1 MAKSNIRSM
10 RFSDTM
16 IEMIE
21 AQAGDTFTAK
31 FEALVTRCMWELPEK
46 ERQLTVIQER
56 IDRKGRRLRELSSDV
71 YKFRRILDNLN
82 MQAQRLERALEEN
95 LKELEMDRS
104 SWSMKSSGN
113 PSGEEFASMSIIA
126 TATLPGRKDPT
137 RTTTE

>member
-95 LKELEMDRS
+95 LKELES
-104 SWSMKSSGN
+104 
-113 PSGEEFASMSIIA
+113 
-126 TATLPGRKDPT
+126 
-137 RTTTE
+137 